1 MQKREINNAS
11 ECCLIIYGGNGVKKK
26 KGQLEEE
33 IVEEKGLTSKGKM
46 FLHSRKFLSLP
57 VEHRKQTAISVIAC
71 SKRKEASTF
80 QKVPKK

>member
-1 MQKREINNAS
+1 MMQKREINNAS
-11 ECCLIIYGGNGVKKK
+11 ECCLIIYGGYGVKK

-57 VEHRKQTAISVIAC
+57 LEDRKQTAISVIAC